1 MVARGMEP
9 SNLVFQFDPTVAQFN
24 RQGWSSLVWQT
35 GGAASTATVDSVLQP
50 IAIVWAD
57 KSM

>member
-9 SNLVFQFDPTVAQFN
+9 SILVFRYDPTVAEFN
-24 RQGWSSLVWQT
+24 RHGWLVLVWQT
-35 GGAASTATVDSVLQP
+35 GGPASTATVDSVLQP